1 LTGEGEGGGEK
12 VELISPSPS
21 SPPTKG
27 GEVYLGDEMKK
38 LIVGISGATGAIY
51 GIRLLEVLSKS
62 DVETHLI
69 ITEAAE
75 KTILMETNWE
85 IKKIKSL
92 ARVTYDIKDL
102 GAAISSGSFLS
113 EGMVIIPC
121 SIKSLSGIANSFNEN
136 LLIRAADVT
145 LKERR
150 KLVLVVRETPLH
162 LGHLE
167 LMHQASRIGAILLP
181 PIPAFY
187 FHPKT
192 IDDLVNH
199 TVGKVLDLFGMNH
212 HLFNRWG
219 SNSVKKTLRKKGFKD

>member
-1 LTGEGEGGGEK
+1 VRKLT
-12 VELISPSPS
+12 I
-21 SPPTKG
+21 
-27 GEVYLGDEMKK
+27 
-38 LIVGISGATGAIY
+38 GISGATGAIY

-75 KTILMETNWE
+75 NTIRMETDRE
-85 IKKIKSL
+85 IEDVRSL
-92 ARVTYDIKDL
+92 AKVTHDIKNL
-102 GAAISSGSFLS
+102 GADVSSGSFLS

-162 LGHLE
+162 LGHIE
-167 LMHQASRIGAILLP
+167 LMLQASRMGAILLP
-181 PIPAFY
+181 PVPAFY

-192 IDDLVNH
+192 IDDLINH
-199 TVGKVLDLFGMNH
+199 TVGKVLDLLGINH

-219 SNSVKKTLRKKGFKD
+219 SNSVKRALKKKGFQD

>member
-1 LTGEGEGGGEK
+1 
-12 VELISPSPS
+12 
-21 SPPTKG
+21 
-27 GEVYLGDEMKK
+27 MKK

-62 DVETHLI
+62 DVETHLV
-69 ITEAAE
+69 ITEAAQE
-75 KTILMETNWE
+75 TILMETSWKVE
-85 IKKIKSL
+85 DIKSL
-92 ARVTYDIKDL
+92 AKVSYDINNL
-102 GAAISSGSFLS
+102 GADISSGSFLS

-136 LLIRAADVT
+136 LLIRTADVT

-162 LGHLE
+162 LGHIE
-167 LMHQASRIGAILLP
+167 LMLRASRMGATLLP
-181 PIPAFY
+181 PVPAFY

-192 IDDLVNH
+192 IDDLINH
-199 TVGKVLDLFGMNH
+199 TVGKVLDLFGINH

-219 SNSVKKTLRKKGFKD
+219 SSEVKKTLKKKGIKN

>member
-1 LTGEGEGGGEK
+1 
-12 VELISPSPS
+12 
-21 SPPTKG
+21 
-27 GEVYLGDEMKK
+27 MKK

-69 ITEAAE
+69 ITEAAK

-92 ARVTYDIKDL
+92 AKVTYDIKDL
-102 GAAISSGSFLS
+102 GAAVSSGSFLS

-167 LMHQASRIGAILLP
+167 LMLQASRIGATLLP

-192 IDDLVNH
+192 IDDLINH

-219 SNSVKKTLRKKGFKD
+219 SPGVKKTLKKKGIKD